1 MLCGSLGGRGV
12 WGEWIQACVWLSP
25 FAVHL
30 KLSQHYL
37 LIGYTPK
44 QNFKVFKKGQQ
55 QQKETLRLPTQAKE
69 ISNSGVEKKGE
80 KKRKAPSCRKG
91 LWLAVYRQN
100 KGVLLSQ
107 SVGATMLAY
116 FKDNDIYLVVNHWRV
131 NIWGV
136 ISDVWISSLFQKKKK
151 TCYISKEMLVLIFYT
166 SDVWKLQITV
176 PNLIT
181 KYFFCCIETD
191 F

>member
-1 MLCGSLGGRGV
+1 MWQSGWEGSLGQDGYMYV
-12 WGEWIQACVWLSP
+12 YVWLSP
-25 FAVHL
+25 SSVH
-30 KLSQHYL
+30 LSQHYL
-37 LIGYTPK
+37 WIGYTPK
-44 QNFKVFKKGQQ
+44 QNFKGLKKDNSNKKKLVDGP
-55 QQKETLRLPTQAKE
+55 LRLR
-69 ISNSGVEKKGE
+69 NSQILVVEKKGGKE
-80 KKRKAPSCRKG
+80 RKAPSCRKG

-100 KGVLLSQ
+100 EGVFLSQ

-116 FKDNDIYLVVNHWRV
+116 FKDNDIYLVVNQWRV
-131 NIWGV
+131 NIWGI

-151 TCYISKEMLVLIFYT
+151 TPCYISKEMLVLIFYT
-166 SDVWKLQITV
+166 SDVWKFQITV